1 NLHSIYSK
9 FDYSV
14 GEVLD
19 FEAVLRWDG
28 SSTVQK
34 DSRWLFTPG
43 ASARWNVSNQF
54 SWDNLFNIKA
64 SYSRIGK
71 PVYNRRVAVGPQY
84 AANLGCGEDPTVS
97 SYNVYSG
104 LSRDCS
110 FGWTGYNVK
119 WAYSD
124 QFERAV
130 NNSFLGNRL
139 NTSVSLYQTDDED

>member
-1 NLHSIYSK
+1 NDYIKLNVVEGDSQSAQYLLPQGGLRVLRWNNKEQFNLHSIYSK

-54 SWDNLFNIKA
+54 FWDNLFNIKA
-64 SYSRIGK
+64 LYSRIGK
-71 PVYNRRVAVGPQY
+71 PVLNSLFVLGTMYAVD
-84 AANLGCGEDPTVS
+84 LWCGVVLTVS
-97 SYNVYSG
+97 CFYCYLV
-104 LSRDCS
+104 
-110 FGWTGYNVK
+110 V
-119 WAYSD
+119 
-124 QFERAV
+124 
-130 NNSFLGNRL
+130 
-139 NTSVSLYQTDDED
+139 